1 LGKSIFYHWH
11 NTCSF
16 NVVSDSRLPK
26 NVDPTQHPELP
37 EESDISWNM
46 RAWQRTRKLLIGGAK
61 DLNDQGLFHTV
72 ALIPVLAWVGMGAD
86 GLSSS
91 AYGPDE
97 SFRVLQNHL
106 YLIPLVVLASMFT
119 IFIISAAYS
128 RVIEHFPNGGGGY
141 VVASHLLGPTAGLVS
156 GCALTVD
163 YVLTITVSVA
173 AGGDALFSLFPAT
186 WQHYKLGME
195 LVCLMFLI
203 IMNLR
208 GIRESVLAVAPIF
221 MLFVLT
227 HILLIGCSFFVHW
240 DQLSTVASSVP
251 AGLQQ
256 GVASMGIFGLLFLF
270 MKAYSMGAG
279 TYTGIE
285 AVSNGLSI
293 LRAPQVHTGK
303 ITMRYMA
310 ASLILASGGLFL
322 GYLIAHVH
330 VTGDQ
335 TMNAVLAEDVF
346 GAKGV
351 FGVSPISSI
360 LIWLTL
366 ASEAGLLVIA
376 AQTGFIDGP
385 RVMSNMS
392 LDGWVPK
399 RFSGLSDRLTMQNG
413 VLVFGLASTAALL
426 FTHGNVDILV
436 VMYSINVFVTF
447 SLTTLSMTRHFWRE
461 RRENPKWLGQIYIQV
476 IGLVLCFSILVVML
490 VQKFAAGG
498 WITVVVTTA
507 LIGVCVMVRRYY
519 KGVAERLSH
528 LDGQLMQLHVDQDP
542 TEEAMDPS
550 KPTAIILVDGY
561 NGVGLHSLFSIF
573 QIFFPGHF
581 KNAVF
586 VSVGVVDSGNFKG
599 SDALEHLHTK
609 VREDLERYVQFARRM
624 GIPASYQMEMGIEVT
639 APAARLCSQI
649 VKEFPVSVVFGSK
662 FVFQKERWYQR
673 WMHNQSVYNLQ
684 GRLQWEGIP
693 MTVLPVRVFE

>member
-1 LGKSIFYHWH
+1 
-11 NTCSF
+11 
-16 NVVSDSRLPK
+16 VSESHLPK
-26 NVDPTQHPELP
+26 NIDPSQHPELS
-37 EESDISWNM
+37 EDSDVSWNM
-46 RAWQRTRKLLIGGAK
+46 RVWQRTRKLLIGGAK
-61 DLNDQGLFHTV
+61 DLNDQGLFHKV

-97 SFRVLQNHL
+97 SFRVLQHNL

-119 IFIISAAYS
+119 IFIISVAYS

-141 VVASHLLGPTAGLVS
+141 VVASHLLGHGAGLVS

-173 AGGDALFSLFPAT
+173 AGGDALFSLFPPS
-186 WQHYKLGME
+186 WQSYKLGLE
-195 LVCLMFLI
+195 LLSLLFLVV
-203 IMNLR
+203 MNLR
-208 GIRESVLAVAPIF
+208 GVRESVLAVAPVF

-227 HILLIGCSFFVHW
+227 HILLIGASFYVHW
-240 DQLSTVASSVP
+240 DQLSAVTASVP
-251 AGLQQ
+251 AGLHQ
-256 GVASMGIFGLLFLF
+256 GIATLGLFGLSFMF

-285 AVSNGLSI
+285 AVSNGLGI
-293 LRAPQVHTGK
+293 LRAPQVQTGK
-303 ITMRYMA
+303 VTMRYMA
-310 ASLILASGGLFL
+310 VSLAVAAGGLFL
-322 GYLIAHVH
+322 GYLIAHVQ

-346 GAKGV
+346 GAHGL
-351 FGVSPISSI
+351 FGGSI
-360 LIWLTL
+360 LSRVLIWLTL

-385 RVMSNMS
+385 RVMSNMA
-392 LDGWVPK
+392 LDGWFPK
-399 RFSGLSDRLTMQNG
+399 RFSGLSERFTMQNG
-413 VLVFGLASTAALL
+413 VLVFGVASIAALL
-426 FTHGNVDILV
+426 FTHGDVDILV
-436 VMYSINVFVTF
+436 VMYSINVFITF
-447 SLTTLSMTRHFWRE
+447 SLTELSMNRHYWKE
-461 RRENPKWLGQIYIQV
+461 RHENPAWKGKIYIHV
-476 IGLVLCFSILVVML
+476 IGFCLCFSILVVML
-490 VQKFAAGG
+490 IQKFMAGG
-498 WITVVVTTA
+498 WITAVATLL
-507 LIGVCVMVRRYY
+507 LIGLCVLCRRYY
-519 KGVAERLSH
+519 TGVAKRLSH
-528 LDGQLMQLHVDQDP
+528 LDGQLMELHVDEAP
-542 TEEAMDPS
+542 TEAPMDPS

-586 VSVGVVDSGNFKG
+586 ISVGVVDSGNFKG
-599 SDALEHLHTK
+599 ADALEHLHAK

-624 GIPASYQMEMGIEVT
+624 GIPASYQMDMGTEVVV
-639 APAARLCSQI
+639 PAARLCSQI

-673 WMHNQSVYNLQ
+673 WMHNQTVYLLQ